1 MKHKHFTRTG
11 LILAGFLIILLAAC
25 GLPSK
30 PTATQPGPE
39 ALYTSAAQTVQA
51 QLTQNVKGTQVVV
64 PSQTP
69 ADVVPTASQAPTE
82 TPLPTATL
90 VPSAT
95 LIPPTATA
103 VPIPCDRA
111 SFVKDLTYPD
121 NEEVEAGT
129 TFVKTWRLLNNGSCT
144 WNSSYNLV
152 FDSGDAMS
160 GPASV
165 QLTSGTVAPGQTI
178 DISVTLKAP
187 DTTKTYQG
195 YWKLRNGAG
204 VVFGVGDSSKA
215 FWVKVAVVK
224 KITPTPAVTPITGNF
239 DFVSKGPNASWYN
252 ATKSLPWGDRD
263 EDDAGVA
270 VSINGIALEDGN
282 TYDNLLATYPQTITD
297 GLIYGV
303 YPPYKILESGYHFR
317 SKLTYRLPCVDAQA
331 TFSLRYLESGAEK
344 TLGEWTKSCDGT
356 LMSVDLDLSS
366 LAGKTVQFILK
377 VQVNGQFESEHAI
390 WIAPRIEK

>member
-1 MKHKHFTRTG
+1 MKSKHLTRIG
-11 LILAGFLIILLAAC
+11 LLLAGMLILLLAAC
-25 GLPSK
+25 DLLAK
-30 PTATQPGPE
+30 PTEAQIGPE

-51 QLTQNVKGTQVVV
+51 QLTQNALGTQVVA

-69 ADVVPTASQAPTE
+69 AAVVPTNTSAPTE
-82 TPLPTATL
+82 TPIPTATL
-90 VPSAT
+90 APSAT

-111 SFVKDLTYPD
+111 SYVKDVTFPD
-121 NEEVEAGT
+121 NDEIEAGAS
-129 TFVKTWRLLNNGSCT
+129 FIKTWRLLNNGSCT

-178 DISVTLKAP
+178 DVSVTLKAP

-215 FWVKVAVVK
+215 FWVKVVVVK
-224 KITPTPAVTPITGNF
+224 KVTPTPAVTPITGNY
-239 DFVSKGPNASWYN
+239 DLVAKVQTASWYN
-252 ATKSLPWGDRD
+252 ASKALSYGDRP
-263 EDDAGVA
+263 EDYDGVV
-270 VSINGIALEDGN
+270 VSINGVTLEDN
-282 TYDNLLATYPQTITD
+282 IVYDNVLATYPQEVTD
-297 GLIYGV
+297 GLIYGI

-317 SKLTYRLPCVDAQA
+317 AKLSFKGACEGAQA
-331 TFSLRYLESGAEK
+331 TYSLRYLEDGVEK
-344 TLGEWTKSCDGT
+344 KMGEWTKSCDGT
-356 LMSVDLDLSS
+356 VMSVDLDLSS
-366 LAGKTVQFILK
+366 LAGKTVKFILR
-377 VQVNGQFESEHAI
+377 VQVNGHFERERSV
-390 WIAPRIEK
+390 WVAPRIEK